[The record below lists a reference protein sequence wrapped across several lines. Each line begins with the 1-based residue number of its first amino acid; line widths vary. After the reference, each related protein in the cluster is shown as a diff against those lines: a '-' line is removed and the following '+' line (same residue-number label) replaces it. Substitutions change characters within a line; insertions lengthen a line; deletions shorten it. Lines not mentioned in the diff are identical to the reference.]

1 MKALALI
8 FILFISFSA
17 LAKASLCLHAQP
29 EKIFIPTYAR
39 NFKINY
45 YKNYKAILVDGEA
58 YILSAGF
65 VKCDDKV
72 QAFIKTPVTH
82 VAFMST
88 TYLPALEIL
97 HKEKS
102 LIAFQGKEYIVSKA
116 FQKSA
121 LKDLS
126 FKLNPEDLLN
136 LNADLIMGHSS
147 NLSDSKQKT
156 VLKRLSLP
164 VVINK
169 DFEET
174 SPLARAE
181 WLIFISAFYNEE
193 EKAVSV
199 FNEIEKNYLALK
211 KRNEV
216 STKAKV
222 VVGSIENGFWV
233 TCGGKSDL
241 AQMIRDAGGDLAYS
255 SSDHETQSLS
265 LEHIVKNKQEF
276 DVWLTHNSWTSE
288 KNRMDALEKDPR
300 YQFIKAKRIY
310 NNNLIRKENGATDFW
325 ETAVQRPD
333 WLLKDLSLLFHPE
346 QYKGETLKWYRKI

>member
-1 MKALALI
+1 M
-8 FILFISFSA
+8 
-17 LAKASLCLHAQP
+17 AKVSQCLHSHP
-29 EKIFIPTYAR
+29 EKNFIPKYAR

-45 YKNYKAILVDGEA
+45 YKNYKAVLVDGEA
-58 YILSAGF
+58 YLLSTGIL
-65 VKCDDKV
+65 KCDDKV
-72 QAFIKTPVTH
+72 QAFIKTPVTR

-116 FQKSA
+116 FKKSA

-126 FKLNPEDLLN
+126 FKFNPEDLLN
-136 LNADLIMGHSS
+136 LKADLIMGHSS
-147 NLSDSKQKT
+147 HLSDAKQKT
-156 VLKRLSLP
+156 VLNRLSLP
-164 VVINK
+164 VVMNK

-193 EKAVSV
+193 DKAISV

-211 KRNEV
+211 KKNEA
-216 STKAKV
+216 SAKAKV

-241 AQMIRDAGGDLAYS
+241 SQMIKDAGGDLAYS
-255 SSDHETQSLS
+255 SNDNETQSLS

-276 DVWLTHNSWTSE
+276 DVWLSHNSWTSA
-288 KNRMDALEKDPR
+288 KDRQDALLKDPR
-300 YQFIKAKRIY
+300 YQFIKAKSIF
-310 NNNLIRKENGATDFW
+310 NNNLIRNENGATDFW